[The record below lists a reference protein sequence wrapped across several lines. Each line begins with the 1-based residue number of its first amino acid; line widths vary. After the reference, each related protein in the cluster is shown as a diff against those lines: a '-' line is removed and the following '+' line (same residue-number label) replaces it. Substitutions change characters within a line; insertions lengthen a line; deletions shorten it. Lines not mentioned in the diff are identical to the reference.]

1 MKLII
6 YGATTKLKV
15 ACLTA
20 KTVWRALKYDC
31 MIYYYIKK
39 HEQLESNY
47 LVIEVTVDPRKINK
61 TIKEVCYFF

>member
-15 ACLTA
+15 TSLAA

-31 MIYYYIKK
+31 MIYFYIKK
-39 HEQLESNY
+39 HEQFESN
-47 LVIEVTVDPRKINK
+47 
-61 TIKEVCYFF
+61 